1 MRPAARRPRIAP
13 APRCARRAQPNPR
26 RAHARTGTPCHA
38 PRCPERLHDCR
49 YTCRW
54 QGTVIVITEAVA
66 MHTTRDFQMNY
77 AEGAR
82 DAVGCASWAGRW
94 LVARCGRGGRGSCTH
109 LDACLLAPPTAAP
122 RQTAPLCAGKSA
134 TDYGDTM
141 QRLKLLLA
149 DARSRYSRQ
158 HAAAAAATS
167 PSTAAAAASPSRG
180 SGDVR

>member
-1 MRPAARRPRIAP
+1 
-13 APRCARRAQPNPR
+13 
-26 RAHARTGTPCHA
+26 
-38 PRCPERLHDCR
+38 
-49 YTCRW
+49 
-54 QGTVIVITEAVA
+54 

-77 AEGAR
+77 AEGATR
-82 DAVGCASWAGRW
+82 RCWLRVVGGPLVGCASWT
-94 LVARCGRGGRGSCTH
+94 GRGSCTH

-122 RQTAPLCAGKSA
+122 RKTAPPCAGKSA